1 METLTL
7 ARGCNQCPPYPSVD
21 YGAVAPAGPVGAGDH
36 VEITCDEG
44 FEPKPVGD
52 DGNVSPQCQYNMQ
65 YTAGVECV
73 AMCPILAPP
82 PHGHLEPSGDV
93 EMFEWVTLHC
103 DKGHKVVG
111 NRYVMC
117 KPDHEYLF
125 GHGTCVATCPLYPQ
139 VRHGHVTRQC
149 HGLFGACDKDVSLAG
164 DSVEVECDEDFT
176 LSFES
181 SATATCGEGGEY
193 DHDPAV
199 CVPVCQEHPHVEH
212 GILSVTGPTVLGD
225 EVQITCDDGYELE
238 EPEMAA
244 VVCTDMH
251 TYTQPWIQGKT
262 KGHTGEYSRCVAVCP
277 PYPYVDY
284 STITVDG
291 SWEKASDPV
300 REGSVVQ
307 VCTCN
312 SIVFCHY
319 RVARAMSHPVR
330 ASSCAQA
337 SIPVFRF
344 SVFLLLCRA
353 SACAHSYMAFFF
365 SRVLCRS
372 RAAKATS
379 PVPTMVACPPLS
391 VWTAAREASMIR
403 RCVRKHVVCVR
414 VCVCAC
420 VCMFVCARVCL
431 HTRTQ
436 TVIGCVF
443 TNTRAHRAHKCV
455 GHVCVAWYF
464 EDALVVCQL
473 CVCVCVCV
481 CSCMRVCV
489 CVMYEYII

>member
-1 METLTL
+1 VETLTL

-125 GHGTCVATCPLYPQ
+125 DHGTCVATCPLYPQ

-365 SRVLCRS
+365 LSCSLQVTCS
-372 RAAKATS
+372 KGYE
-379 PVPTMVACPPLS
+379 PGPYNGGVPTAKCVDGGKGGVYDPPVCPQAC
-391 VWTAAREASMIR
+391 
-403 RCVRKHVVCVR
+403 
-414 VCVCAC
+414 CVCAC
-420 VCMFVCARVCL
+420 VCVCVCVYVRVRARVFT
-431 HTRTQ
+431 HTHTTQ
-436 TVIGCVF
+436 SLGVF